1 MPFYQIT
8 KEKILEKLRAN
19 LLILKKGMAKES
31 DLTSSMI
38 RTYIKSTRGHASKE
52 EMKIA
57 NKQFRSFLKTL
68 GVGTLVILP
77 FAPLTLPAVVL
88 LGKKLG
94 IEVIPNSFRDDGER

>member
-1 MPFYQIT
+1 MSFYQIT
-8 KEKILEKLRAN
+8 KEKLLEKLRAN
-19 LLILKKGMAKES
+19 LLILQKGMSKES

-38 RTYIKSTRGHASKE
+38 RTYIKSTRGQASKE

-94 IEVIPNSFRDDGER
+94 IDVIPDSFRDDGER